1 MFLRKT
7 FIPVMFGGGITSIED
22 INNLLNLGID
32 RFSINTAALKDPN
45 LISKIANKIGSANL
59 VLSIEC
65 KKINND
71 YYAYGE
77 MGRYNS
83 GFKVQDWI
91 NQVLSLGAGEIIINS
106 IDNDGTGKGLDF
118 DLIKKINETIPIPI
132 IISGGVGKKQDIL
145 DLIENYDFN
154 AIAISSILHYDL
166 INKNK
171 TKSNSKIGNKNFINN
186 FNIKK
191 NIETCSLKDIKKFL
205 KEKITNNKI
214 IKIS

>member
-1 MFLRKT
+1 
-7 FIPVMFGGGITSIED
+7 
-22 INNLLNLGID
+22 
-32 RFSINTAALKDPN
+32 
-45 LISKIANKIGSANL
+45 
-59 VLSIEC
+59 
-65 KKINND
+65 
-71 YYAYGE
+71 

-118 DLIKKINETIPIPI
+118 DLIKINETIPIPI
-132 IISGGVGKKQDIL
+132 IISGCWKKGGYK
-145 DLIENYDFN
+145 LIENYDFN

-171 TKSNSKIGNKNFINN
+171 TKSNSKIGNKNCEII

-191 NIETCSLKDIKKFL
+191 Y
-205 KEKITNNKI
+205 
-214 IKIS
+214 